1 MSLKDRLQS
10 ELKEALK
17 AKDKVKLETVRA
29 IINAVKNQ
37 EINSKAELDDSAIEK
52 IISTLVK
59 QHKDSIEQFK
69 KGNRDDLVKKEEQEL
84 KILISFL
91 PEQLS
96 EEDIKK
102 VVKETIAQLGDVSQK
117 DLGRVMKAVMPKLQN
132 RADGKLVN
140 KIVRENLSK

>member
-17 AKDKVKLETVRA
+17 AKDKVKLESVRA

-37 EINSKAELDDSAIEK
+37 EINSKTELDDSAIEK